1 MKETQQKIISSLV
14 QDYLE
19 VILDNFQDGIYIAD
33 KEANTVYLNHSYE
46 LISGLPKSEV
56 FGKNMRDLVARG
68 VISQSGT
75 LEVLETG
82 KSITIEQG
90 FRTGKRAIITST
102 PIYDEHGDDP
112 QIIMVVTTVR
122 ETTEVYSI
130 RRELL
135 RKEQQNRQYLAE
147 LEQIRREM
155 DGDVE
160 LVAVDDR
167 TVTLMRL
174 IERISL
180 LDSPVLL
187 GGENGVGKESYAGFI
202 HRHSRRSDCAFIRLN
217 FSVIPEEEM
226 QSYLFGSQEER
237 DGGYQ
242 MGILESAEGG
252 TVYIEELADMPA
264 VVQGQ
269 LLSILKDGS
278 CVLGDGIQHHLN
290 VRILAGSRYSLE
302 TLRDRFTLSP
312 EILDA
317 FSVFSMEIPPLRER
331 KDDIIPLL
339 NFYLK
344 QYNYKTGEEKSFSR
358 ESYAHLVEYSWPG
371 NVRELRNLV
380 ERAAIVSARDEIE
393 VPDLMIEEYPVAK
406 MQEQEQNEQNRS
418 DQRTEASGCAAQ
430 TRELTGN
437 LDLKLEVAKLEA
449 DYMNQAFAQCGNIR
463 DASEMLGMDASTFVR
478 KRKRYEQLGLMEN
491 PKKKNS

>member
-19 VILDNFQDGIYIAD
+19 VILDNFRDGIYIAD

-56 FGKNMRDLVARG
+56 LGKNMRDLVERG

-82 KSITIEQG
+82 KSITIEQS
-90 FRTGKRAIITST
+90 FRTGKRAVITST
-102 PIYDEHGDDP
+102 PIYDEHGTTPD
-112 QIIMVVTTVR
+112 IIMVVTTVR

-130 RRELL
+130 RRELR

-160 LVAVDDR
+160 LVATDSKTVD
-167 TVTLMRL
+167 LMRL
-174 IERISL
+174 LERISL

-187 GGENGVGKESYAGFI
+187 YGENGVGKESYAGFV
-202 HRHSRRSDCAFIRLN
+202 HRHSRRAGCAFMRIN

-226 QSYLFGSQEER
+226 QSYLFGSQDER
-237 DGGYQ
+237 DDAYQ

-252 TVYIEELADMPA
+252 TIYIEELADVPA
-264 VVQGQ
+264 MVQGQ
-269 LLSILKDGS
+269 LLSVIKDGS
-278 CVLGDGIQHHLN
+278 CVLGDGRVHHLD
-290 VRILAGSRYSLE
+290 VRVLAGSRYPLE
-302 TLRDRFTLSP
+302 KLKEESTVTS
-312 EILDA
+312 EIMDA
-317 FSVFSMEIPPLRER
+317 FSVFSLEIPALRER

-339 NFYLK
+339 NFYLN
-344 QYNYKTGEEKSFSR
+344 QYNYKTGEKKSFSR
-358 ESYAHLVEYSWPG
+358 ESYAHLVAYAWPG

-380 ERAAIVSARDEIE
+380 ERAAIVSPSNEIG
-393 VPDLMIEEYPVAK
+393 VPDLMIEESGNAK
-406 MQEQEQNEQNRS
+406 TQQLDSCNTQEQQQEQGYVHRL
-418 DQRTEASGCAAQ
+418 TEKV
-430 TRELTGN
+430 
-437 LDLKLEVAKLEA
+437 DLKLEVAKVEA
-449 DYMNQAFAQCGNIR
+449 DYMDQAFWQCGNIR
-463 DASEMLGMDASTFVR
+463 EASEMLGMDASTFVR

-491 PKKKNS
+491 PKRKNG

>member
-19 VILDNFQDGIYIAD
+19 VILDNFRDGIYIAD

-56 FGKNMRDLVARG
+56 LGKNMRDLVERG

-82 KSITIEQG
+82 KSITIEQS
-90 FRTGKRAIITST
+90 FRTGKRAVITST
-102 PIYDEHGDDP
+102 PIYDEHGSTPD
-112 QIIMVVTTVR
+112 IIMVVTTVR

-130 RRELL
+130 RRELR

-160 LVAVDDR
+160 LVATDSKTVD
-167 TVTLMRL
+167 LMRL
-174 IERISL
+174 LERISL

-187 GGENGVGKESYAGFI
+187 HGKNGVGKESYAGFV
-202 HRHSRRSDCAFIRLN
+202 HRHSRRAGCAFMRIN

-226 QSYLFGSQEER
+226 QSYLFGSQDER
-237 DGGYQ
+237 EDSYQ

-252 TVYIEELADMPA
+252 TIYIEELADVPA
-264 VVQGQ
+264 MVQGQ
-269 LLSILKDGS
+269 LLSVIKDGS
-278 CVLGDGIQHHLN
+278 CVLGDGRVHHLD
-290 VRILAGSRYSLE
+290 VRVLAGSRYPLE
-302 TLRDRFTLSP
+302 KLKAESAVTP
-312 EILDA
+312 EIIDA
-317 FSVFSMEIPPLRER
+317 FSVFSLEIPALRER

-339 NFYLK
+339 NFYLN
-344 QYNYKTGEEKSFSR
+344 QYNYKTGEKKSFSR
-358 ESYAHLVEYSWPG
+358 ESYAHLVAYAWPG

-380 ERAAIVSARDEIE
+380 ERAAIVSPSDEIE
-393 VPDLMIEEYPVAK
+393 VPDLMIEESKNVKTQQVAGNAAQEEH
-406 MQEQEQNEQNRS
+406 QEQRY
-418 DQRTEASGCAAQ
+418 AHK
-430 TRELTGN
+430 LTGK
-437 LDLKLEVAKLEA
+437 LDLKLEVAKVEA
-449 DYMNQAFAQCGNIR
+449 DYMDQAFQQCGNIR
-463 DASEMLGMDASTFVR
+463 EASGMLGMDASTFVR

-491 PKKKNS
+491 PKRKNG